1 MKLNP
6 FQILLLLLPFLT
18 FSQKKNFPSPSEY
31 FSEPKS
37 EVLVLGT
44 IHFDYPNLDAVKTSE
59 EDQLDVLSEKK
70 QREITELINYIKKF
84 QPTKIAI
91 EAWDSFKATEKLR
104 RYKKGDYRNERSERY
119 QLGMRLATELD
130 LDTLYSIDTDPMI
143 ADLAK
148 MDSTYIAKLAE
159 NYDFQSS
166 DPLHEMSMEYFKAVN
181 RLPAKMN
188 LLEYFKKLNS
198 REHHQYV
205 LGSYLTGDFKLG
217 KRRGADVLSVWWYN
231 RNLRLFRRIQEMNT
245 NNNER
250 ILVIFGVDHAAILR
264 HLIESSPEFKFIEF
278 DSIK

>member
-1 MKLNP
+1 MEIKHSLIL
-6 FQILLLLLPFLT
+6 ILLIPFLT
-18 FSQKKNFPSPSEY
+18 YSQEVKFPSPSEY
-31 FSEPKS
+31 FTEPES

-44 IHFDYPNLDAVKTSE
+44 IHFNYPNLDAIKTSK

-70 QREITELINYIKKF
+70 QQEITELINYIKKF

-91 EAWDSFKATEKLR
+91 EARNNFKATEKLR

-119 QLGMRLATELD
+119 QLGMRLATELN

-148 MDSTYIAKLAE
+148 IDSTYIAKLARD
-159 NYDFQSS
+159 YDFKSNDS
-166 DPLHEMSMEYFKAVN
+166 LHQISTEYFKAIN
-181 RLPAKMN
+181 KLPAKMN

-217 KRRGADVLSVWWYN
+217 EDRGADVLSVWWYN
-231 RNLRLFRRIQEMNT
+231 RNLRLFRKLQEMNT
-245 NNNER
+245 ENNDR
-250 ILVIFGVDHAAILR
+250 VLIIFGIDHAAILR
-264 HLIESSPEFKFIEF
+264 HLIESSPQFKFIEF
-278 DSIK
+278 NSL

>member
-1 MKLNP
+1 MKFKAFP
-6 FQILLLLLPFLT
+6 ILLFLIPVLT
-18 FSQKKNFPSPSEY
+18 YSQKTKFPSPSEH

-37 EVLVLGT
+37 EILVLGT
-44 IHFDYPNLDAVKTSE
+44 IHFNYPNLDAIKTSE
-59 EDQLDVLSEKK
+59 KDQLDVLSEKK
-70 QREITELINYIKKF
+70 QEEITELIYYIKRF

-104 RYKKGDYRNERSERY
+104 RYKKGDFRNERSERY

-166 DPLHEMSMEYFKAVN
+166 DPLHQMSTEYFKAVN
-181 RLPAKMN
+181 KLPARMN

-205 LGSYLTGDFKLG
+205 HGSYLTGDFKLG
-217 KRRGADVLSVWWYN
+217 EYRGADVLSVWWYN
-231 RNLRLFRRIQEMNT
+231 RNLRLFRKIQEMNT
-245 NNNER
+245 GNNER

-264 HLIESSPEFKFIEF
+264 HIIESSPEFEFIEF
-278 DSIK
+278 DSL